1 MLALTQANYVS
12 QGENNQPG
20 NIILCSSDDGQFPD
34 KQLLWRGGRSDQ
46 TLALIIFEK

>member
-1 MLALTQANYVS
+1 MLALTQGNYVS
-12 QGENNQPG
+12 QGANHQPG

-34 KQLLWRGGRSDQ
+34 KQLLRRRGRSVP